1 MKKLIENSILGIIA
15 AVILAAVPTIL
26 SAQNTPTAPPAK
38 PEKPAKTEKFERIS
52 RNWAAKLMVG
62 GDTSERSI
70 KVDSNVNL
78 SLCVTQGTIKVNGWN
93 RNEVRVFVQDGSKF
107 GFKVQLKSPKTGD
120 PALLMVT
127 GVETKNKYAALTECI
142 WGNEIEIDVPVNA
155 AISIKGQET
164 TTSIDSVRKAIVRTI
179 GGDIS
184 LRNISSG
191 ISASAGQGDITV
203 EESEGAILLDS
214 TTGNILVFDAGPSE
228 IGDIFKA
235 KTNSG
240 SISLQQLGYREME
253 VGSIS
258 GSVAF
263 NGEILSGGSYSLSTS
278 KGSIRLAIPAN
289 TDCKFSV
296 TYGFGTFNSELPY
309 KTLTELISQGPIKN
323 VVATFGKGGDA
334 LLRMS
339 TNNGSISIKKQ

>member
-120 PALLMVT
+120 PALL
-127 GVETKNKYAALTECI
+127 
-142 WGNEIEIDVPVNA
+142 D
-155 AISIKGQET
+155 
-164 TTSIDSVRKAIVRTI
+164 
-179 GGDIS
+179 
-184 LRNISSG
+184 
-191 ISASAGQGDITV
+191 
-203 EESEGAILLDS
+203 
-214 TTGNILVFDAGPSE
+214 
-228 IGDIFKA
+228 
-235 KTNSG
+235 
-240 SISLQQLGYREME
+240 
-253 VGSIS
+253 
-258 GSVAF
+258 
-263 NGEILSGGSYSLSTS
+263 
-278 KGSIRLAIPAN
+278 
-289 TDCKFSV
+289 
-296 TYGFGTFNSELPY
+296 
-309 KTLTELISQGPIKN
+309 
-323 VVATFGKGGDA
+323 
-334 LLRMS
+334 
-339 TNNGSISIKKQ
+339 